1 MMTCWQC
8 GAALPPDVGFCRGCG
23 AFVRP
28 RSMPGNRYGAT
39 APHAPQTPSTPSAD
53 DTAAQ
58 ASTPSAAG
66 FGPRPPFAVGSTPAS
81 EGKPGSASRPPYG
94 VAAPAA
100 SRPTAP
106 TTLSATPSGSRA
118 GIASSGV
125 DSDSTLADVLAG
137 LGAGFVLISMLL
149 TWYRVTITPLGV
161 EFFESLE
168 RALFSR
174 LFPQFSAGLGGLSG
188 PLTMSL
194 SPLDKAAGGWRWAIL
209 VVSIVILLE
218 VLLDVSSGAAKSLT
232 LTWPHTAVLLV
243 LTVAN
248 LLLVVAAFVALPYGA
263 TPAGYLIVARGVGA
277 YLGLAASFVACGGVV
292 AALVKNSSS
301 GDSRPPG
308 GLR

>member
-1 MMTCWQC
+1 MTCWQC
-8 GAALPPDVGFCRGCG
+8 GAALPPDVGFCRACG

-28 RSMPGNRYGAT
+28 RSMPVNRFGAT
-39 APHAPQTPSTPSAD
+39 APHAPPTPPTPSAD

-58 ASTPSAAG
+58 ASTTGAAG
-66 FGPRPPFAVGSTPAS
+66 FGPTPPFAVGSTPAS
-81 EGKPGSASRPPYG
+81 VGGPSSTSPPPYG
-94 VAAPAA
+94 VAG
-100 SRPTAP
+100 SSVSWPTAP
-106 TTLSATPSGSRA
+106 TTWSPAASGSRTR
-118 GIASSGV
+118 IDSSGT
-125 DSDSTLADVLAG
+125 DSDSTLADVLVG
-137 LGAGFVLISMLL
+137 VGTGFVLISMLL

-188 PLTMSL
+188 PLTMSV

-218 VLLDVSSGAAKSLT
+218 VLLAVGSGAAKSLAS
-232 LTWPHTAVLLV
+232 TWSHAAVLLV

-248 LLLVVAAFVALPYGA
+248 LLLVLAAFVSLPYGG
-263 TPAGYLIVARGVGA
+263 TPAGYLIVTRGVGA
-277 YLGLAASFVACGGVV
+277 YLGLVAALVACGGVV
-292 AALVKNSSS
+292 AVLAKNSPS
-301 GDSRPPG
+301 GGARPPG